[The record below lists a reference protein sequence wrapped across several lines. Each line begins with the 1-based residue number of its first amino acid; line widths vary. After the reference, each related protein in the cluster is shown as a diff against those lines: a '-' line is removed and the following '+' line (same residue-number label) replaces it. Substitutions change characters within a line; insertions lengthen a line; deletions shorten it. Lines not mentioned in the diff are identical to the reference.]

1 MSSKVLG
8 LRIIVAAAMAM
19 AAGGVHA
26 QEGDGGG
33 EGSSSSESSGGL
45 FSDFD
50 FSWGG
55 FIRPE
60 LAISLGSDNPNN
72 QRGNPFNGVPT
83 ARQPGVPQ
91 PVDGLGGL
99 LPPFSIPAVG
109 LGSTVTRPVQPAN
122 NFFNLN
128 LLRLE
133 LEGAMKF
140 TPSLKLV
147 GRLRAI
153 LDPGNYHEFDPLSVR
168 NAATGS
174 ISGGDPGLYGGSANY
189 FQYKVEGKKRP
200 NPLEAAGPNYLAYF
214 PALFLDYQEGP
225 LNVRVGNQQIAWGQ
239 AIFFRVLDVV
249 DGLDFRRHSIL
260 DNAQE
265 EFSDKRVPSLAV
277 RVNYQFTDEI
287 LADAFVQKFQPTIY
301 GNPNTQYNVI
311 PTQFTVHDM
320 YGDVDNKLSYGIR
333 FKANFGQWGAQAIAV
348 SRYNPDGV
356 FRWTA
361 SGVNKNLPNNNVFG
375 IALNTLYSGI
385 GGLPSTGDILA
396 QTPFEASPGGVY
408 SATEWFT
415 YASSVRL
422 NGVTGLN
429 AAINEFAPA
438 TSQLLASPVDNYADA
453 ARQLDTFFTAGGDGL
468 RGHIARE
475 YFREYNFGGG
485 VSYVV
490 EGEPGSLLDQLII
503 NVESTYTPDRRFTNP
518 SLSRDYI
525 KEGNLVSALVME
537 KYQRFSNS
545 IPATYMVFQ
554 YMHRTKDDL
563 FGRSLKGYGGS
574 VDQAATGASGG
585 SDYVVFAMQ
594 QPFPQ
599 AIWRIDFAG
608 LYDVNGGLLLQ
619 PGIRW
624 KPTGSITA
632 DVFYTYINGSV
643 HGNPNN
649 NALSTAAFADEITFR
664 VGYQF

>member
-1 MSSKVLG
+1 MSSKMPAIRV
-8 LRIIVAAAMAM
+8 IAAAAMMM
-19 AAGGVHA
+19 AAHA
-26 QEGDGGG
+26 ALAQDAVDQSGDG
-33 EGSSSSESSGGL
+33 STSSGGF

-60 LAISLGSDNPNN
+60 LAITLGGENPNN
-72 QRGNPFNGVPT
+72 QRGNPFNGVAV

-91 PVDGLGGL
+91 PVDALGGL
-99 LPPFSIPAVG
+99 LPPFSVPAVG
-109 LGSTVTRPVQPAN
+109 LGDNVTRPVTPAN
-122 NFFNLN
+122 NFFNLHM
-128 LLRLE
+128 LRVE

-147 GRLRAI
+147 GRLRAVF
-153 LDPGNYHEFDPLSVR
+153 DPGNYSEFDPQSVV
-168 NAATGS
+168 NGATGG
-174 ISGGDPGLYGGSANY
+174 ISGGDPALYGGAPNY
-189 FQYKVEGKKRP
+189 FEYQVAGLKRP
-200 NPLEAAGPNYLAYF
+200 NPLEAAGPNYLVYF

-225 LNVRVGNQQIAWGQ
+225 LNIRVGNQQIAWGQ
-239 AIFFRVLDVV
+239 ALFFRVLDVV
-249 DGLDFRRHSIL
+249 NGLDLRRHLIL
-260 DNAQE
+260 DSAQE
-265 EFSDKRVPSLAV
+265 EFADERVPSLAV

-311 PTQFTVHDM
+311 PTQFTVHDQ
-320 YGDVDNKLSYGIR
+320 YGSVNDKLSYGIR
-333 FKANFGQWGAQAIAV
+333 FKGNFGQWGAQAIFV

-361 SGVNKNLPNNNVFG
+361 SGVNKNLPNNNPFG
-375 IALNTLYSGI
+375 LTLNTLYSGI

-408 SATEWFT
+408 SSQEWFT
-415 YASSVRL
+415 YASMVRL

-429 AAINEFAPA
+429 AAINEFAPS
-438 TSQLLASPVDNYADA
+438 TSQLLASPVDNFADA
-453 ARQLDTFFTAGGDGL
+453 ARQLDTFFIAGGDGL

-475 YFREYNFGGG
+475 YFREYNIGGG

-503 NVESTYTPDRRFTNP
+503 NLESTYTPDRRFTNP

-525 KEGNLVSALVME
+525 KTGNLVSALVME
-537 KYQRFSNS
+537 KYQRFSNA

-554 YMHRTKDDL
+554 YMHRTKDDI

-574 VDQAATGASGG
+574 VSNASTGASGG

-599 AIWRIDFAG
+599 AIWRLDFAG

-619 PGIRW
+619 PGVRW

-632 DVFYTYINGSV
+632 DINYTYINGKV
-643 HGNPNN
+643 HGNPND
-649 NALSTAAFADEITFR
+649 NAISTLGFADEITFR

>member
-1 MSSKVLG
+1 MSSKMPAIRV
-8 LRIIVAAAMAM
+8 IAAAAMMM
-19 AAGGVHA
+19 AAHA
-26 QEGDGGG
+26 ALAQDDAVDQSGDG
-33 EGSSSSESSGGL
+33 STSSGGF

-60 LAISLGSDNPNN
+60 LAITLGGENPNN
-72 QRGNPFNGVPT
+72 QRGNPFNGVSV

-91 PVDGLGGL
+91 PVDALGGV
-99 LPPFSIPAVG
+99 LPPFSVPAVG
-109 LGSTVTRPVQPAN
+109 LGDNVTRPVTPAN
-122 NFFNLN
+122 NFFNLH

-147 GRLRAI
+147 GRLRAVF
-153 LDPGNYHEFDPLSVR
+153 DPGNYSEFDPQSVV
-168 NAATGS
+168 NGATGG
-174 ISGGDPGLYGGSANY
+174 ISGGDPALYGGDPNY
-189 FQYKVEGKKRP
+189 FEYQVAGLKRP
-200 NPLEAAGPNYLAYF
+200 NPLEAAGPNYLVYF

-225 LNVRVGNQQIAWGQ
+225 LNIRVGNQQIAWGQ
-239 AIFFRVLDVV
+239 ALFFRVLDVV
-249 DGLDFRRHSIL
+249 NGLDLRRHLIL
-260 DNAQE
+260 DSAQE
-265 EFSDKRVPSLAV
+265 EFADERVPSLAL

-311 PTQFTVHDM
+311 PAQFTVHDQ
-320 YGDVDNKLSYGIR
+320 YGSVNDKLSYGIR
-333 FKANFGQWGAQAIAV
+333 FKGNFGQWGAQAIFV

-361 SGVNKNLPNNNVFG
+361 SGVNKNLPNNNPFG
-375 IALNTLYSGI
+375 LTLNTLYSGI

-408 SATEWFT
+408 SSQEWFT
-415 YASSVRL
+415 YASMVRL

-438 TSQLLASPVDNYADA
+438 TSQLLASPVDNFADA
-453 ARQLDTFFTAGGDGL
+453 ARQLDTFFIAGGDGL

-475 YFREYNFGGG
+475 YFREYNIGGG

-503 NVESTYTPDRRFTNP
+503 NLESTYTPDRRFTNP

-525 KEGNLVSALVME
+525 KTGNLVSALVME

-554 YMHRTKDDL
+554 YMHRTKDDI

-574 VDQAATGASGG
+574 VNNASTGASGG
-585 SDYVVFAMQ
+585 SDYVVFAFQ

-632 DVFYTYINGSV
+632 DINYTYINGKV
-643 HGNPNN
+643 HGNPND
-649 NALSTAAFADEITFR
+649 NAISTLGFADEITFR

>member
-1 MSSKVLG
+1 MSSKMPAIRV
-8 LRIIVAAAMAM
+8 IAAAAMMM
-19 AAGGVHA
+19 AAHA
-26 QEGDGGG
+26 ALAQDDAVDQSGDG
-33 EGSSSSESSGGL
+33 STSSGGF

-60 LAISLGSDNPNN
+60 LAITLGGENPNN
-72 QRGNPFNGVPT
+72 QRGNPFNGVSV

-91 PVDGLGGL
+91 PVDALGGV
-99 LPPFSIPAVG
+99 LPPFSVPAVG
-109 LGSTVTRPVQPAN
+109 LGDNVTRPVTPAN
-122 NFFNLN
+122 NFFNLH

-147 GRLRAI
+147 GRLRAVF
-153 LDPGNYHEFDPLSVR
+153 DPGNYSEFDPQSVV
-168 NAATGS
+168 NGATGG
-174 ISGGDPGLYGGSANY
+174 ISGGDPALYGGDPNY
-189 FQYKVEGKKRP
+189 FEYQVAGLKRP
-200 NPLEAAGPNYLAYF
+200 NPLEAAGPNYLVYF

-225 LNVRVGNQQIAWGQ
+225 LNIRVGNQQIAWGQ
-239 AIFFRVLDVV
+239 ALFFRVLDVV
-249 DGLDFRRHSIL
+249 NGLDLRRHLIL
-260 DNAQE
+260 DSAQE
-265 EFSDKRVPSLAV
+265 EFADERVPSLAL

-311 PTQFTVHDM
+311 PAQFTVHDQ
-320 YGDVDNKLSYGIR
+320 YGSVNDKLSYGIR
-333 FKANFGQWGAQAIAV
+333 FKGNFGQWGAQAIFV

-361 SGVNKNLPNNNVFG
+361 SGVNKNLPNNNPFG
-375 IALNTLYSGI
+375 LTLNTLYSGI

-408 SATEWFT
+408 SSQEWFT
-415 YASSVRL
+415 YASMVRL
-422 NGVTGLN
+422 NGLTGLN

-438 TSQLLASPVDNYADA
+438 TSQLLASPVDNFADA
-453 ARQLDTFFTAGGDGL
+453 ARQLDTFFIAGGDGL

-475 YFREYNFGGG
+475 YFREYNIGGG

-503 NVESTYTPDRRFTNP
+503 NLESTYTPDRRFTNP

-525 KEGNLVSALVME
+525 KTGNLVSALVME

-554 YMHRTKDDL
+554 YMHRTKDDI

-574 VDQAATGASGG
+574 VNNASTGASGG
-585 SDYVVFAMQ
+585 SDYVVFAFQ

-632 DVFYTYINGSV
+632 DINYTYINGKV
-643 HGNPNN
+643 HGNPND
-649 NALSTAAFADEITFR
+649 NAISTLGFADEITFR

>member
-1 MSSKVLG
+1 MSSKMPAIRV
-8 LRIIVAAAMAM
+8 IAAAAMMMSAH
-19 AAGGVHA
+19 AALA
-26 QEGDGGG
+26 QDAVDQSGDG
-33 EGSSSSESSGGL
+33 STSSGGL

-60 LAISLGSDNPNN
+60 LAITLGGENPNN
-72 QRGNPFNGVPT
+72 QRGNPFNGVSV

-91 PVDGLGGL
+91 PVDALGGL
-99 LPPFSIPAVG
+99 LPPFSVPAVG
-109 LGSTVTRPVQPAN
+109 LGDNVTRPVTPAN
-122 NFFNLN
+122 NFFNLHM
-128 LLRLE
+128 LRVE

-147 GRLRAI
+147 GRLRAVF
-153 LDPGNYHEFDPLSVR
+153 DPGNYSEFDPQNVV
-168 NAATGS
+168 NGATGG
-174 ISGGDPGLYGGSANY
+174 ISGGDPALYGGAPNY
-189 FQYKVEGKKRP
+189 FEYQVEGLKRP
-200 NPLEAAGPNYLAYF
+200 NPLEAAGPNYLVYF

-239 AIFFRVLDVV
+239 ALFFRVLDVPN
-249 DGLDFRRHSIL
+249 GLDLRRHLIL
-260 DNAQE
+260 DSAQE
-265 EFSDKRVPSLAV
+265 EFADERVPSLSV
-277 RVNYQFTDEI
+277 RVNYQLNDE
-287 LADAFVQKFQPTIY
+287 LLVDAYASKFQPTIY

-311 PTQFTVHDM
+311 PTQFTVHDL
-320 YGDVDNKLSYGIR
+320 YGDVNNKINYGLR
-333 FKANFGQWGAQAIAV
+333 FKGNYGQWGFQAIAV
-348 SRYNPDGV
+348 SRFNPDGV

-361 SGVNKNLPNNNVFG
+361 SNVNKNLPNNNPFG
-375 IALNTLYSGI
+375 LTLNTLYSGL
-385 GGLPSTGDILA
+385 GGLPTTGDILA

-408 SATEWFT
+408 SAEEWFT
-415 YASSVRL
+415 YAAQVRL

-429 AAINEFAPA
+429 AAINEFEPA
-438 TSQLLASPVDNYADA
+438 TGQLLASPVDNYADA
-453 ARQLDTFFTAGGDGL
+453 RRQLDTFFTAGGDGL
-468 RGHIARE
+468 HGHLARE
-475 YFREYNFGGG
+475 YFREYNIGGG

-503 NVESTYTPDRRFTNP
+503 NVESTYTPDRRFTNV

-537 KYQRFSNS
+537 KYQRFSNT

-554 YMHRTKDDL
+554 YMHRTKDDI

-574 VDQAATGASGG
+574 ATQEPQGASGG
-585 SDYVVFAMQ
+585 SDYVVFAFQ

-608 LYDVNGGLLLQ
+608 LYDVAGGLLLQ

-632 DVFYTYINGSV
+632 DINYTYINGKV

-649 NALSTAAFADEITFR
+649 NALSTIGFADEITFR

>member
-1 MSSKVLG
+1 MSSKMPAIRV
-8 LRIIVAAAMAM
+8 IAAAAMMM
-19 AAGGVHA
+19 AAHA
-26 QEGDGGG
+26 ALAQDAADQSGDG
-33 EGSSSSESSGGL
+33 STSSGGF

-60 LAISLGSDNPNN
+60 LAITLGGENPNN
-72 QRGNPFNGVPT
+72 QRGNPFNGVSV

-91 PVDGLGGL
+91 PVDALGGI
-99 LPPFSIPAVG
+99 LPPFSVPAVG
-109 LGSTVTRPVQPAN
+109 LGDNVTRPVTPAN
-122 NFFNLN
+122 NFFNLH

-147 GRLRAI
+147 GRLRAVF
-153 LDPGNYHEFDPLSVR
+153 DPGNYSEFDPQNVV
-168 NAATGS
+168 NGATGG
-174 ISGGDPGLYGGSANY
+174 ISGGDPALYGGAPNY
-189 FQYKVEGKKRP
+189 FEYQVEGLKRP
-200 NPLEAAGPNYLAYF
+200 NPLEAAGPNYLVYF

-225 LNVRVGNQQIAWGQ
+225 LNIRVGNQQIAWGQ
-239 AIFFRVLDVV
+239 ALFFRMLDVV
-249 DGLDFRRHSIL
+249 DGLDLRRHLIL
-260 DNAQE
+260 DSAQE
-265 EFSDKRVPSLAV
+265 EFADERVPSLAV

-311 PTQFTVHDM
+311 PAQFTVHDQ
-320 YGDVDNKLSYGIR
+320 YGSVNDKLSYGIR
-333 FKANFGQWGAQAIAV
+333 FKGNFGQWGAQAIFV

-361 SGVNKNLPNNNVFG
+361 SGVNKNLPNNNPFG
-375 IALNTLYSGI
+375 LILNTLYSGI

-408 SATEWFT
+408 SSQEWFT
-415 YASSVRL
+415 YASMVRL
-422 NGVTGLN
+422 NGLTGLN

-438 TSQLLASPVDNYADA
+438 TSQLLASPVDNFADA
-453 ARQLDTFFTAGGDGL
+453 ARQLDTFFIAGGDGL
-468 RGHIARE
+468 HGHIARE
-475 YFREYNFGGG
+475 YFREYNIGGG

-503 NVESTYTPDRRFTNP
+503 NLESTYTPDRRFTNP

-525 KEGNLVSALVME
+525 KTGNLVSALVME

-554 YMHRTKDDL
+554 YMHRTKDDI

-574 VDQAATGASGG
+574 ATEVPTGASGG
-585 SDYVVFAMQ
+585 SDYVVFAFQ

-624 KPTGSITA
+624 KPTGSVTA
-632 DVFYTYINGSV
+632 DINYTYINGKV

-649 NALSTAAFADEITFR
+649 NAISTIGFADEITFR

>member
-1 MSSKVLG
+1 MSSKMPAIRV
-8 LRIIVAAAMAM
+8 IAAAAMLM
-19 AAGGVHA
+19 AAHAAVA
-26 QEGDGGG
+26 QEEVDQSGD
-33 EGSSSSESSGGL
+33 GSSSGGGL

-60 LAISLGSDNPNN
+60 LAITLGGENPNN
-72 QRGNPFNGVPT
+72 QRGNPFNGV
-83 ARQPGVPQ
+83 AVNRQPGVPQ

-109 LGSTVTRPVQPAN
+109 LGGDVTRPVTPAN
-122 NFFNLN
+122 NFFNLH
-128 LLRLE
+128 LLRVE

-147 GRLRAI
+147 GRLRAVF
-153 LDPGNYHEFDPLSVR
+153 DPGNYSEFDPLSVA
-168 NAATGS
+168 NADTGG
-174 ISGGDPGLYGGSANY
+174 ISGGDPTLYGGDPNY
-189 FQYKVEGKKRP
+189 FEYQVAGLKRP
-200 NPLEAAGPNYLAYF
+200 NPLEAAGPNYLVYF

-239 AIFFRVLDVV
+239 ALFFRVLDVV
-249 DGLDFRRHSIL
+249 NGLDLRRHLIL
-260 DNAQE
+260 DSAQE
-265 EFSDKRVPSLAV
+265 EFADERVPSLAV

-311 PTQFTVHDM
+311 PAQFTVHDQ
-320 YGDVDNKLSYGIR
+320 YGAVNDKLSYGIR
-333 FKANFGQWGAQAIAV
+333 FKGNFGQWGAQAIFV

-375 IALNTLYSGI
+375 VTLNTLYSGI
-385 GGLPSTGDILA
+385 GGLPTTGDILA

-408 SATEWFT
+408 SAQEWFN
-415 YASSVRL
+415 YAAMVRL

-429 AAINEFAPA
+429 AAINEFQPS
-438 TSQLLASPVDNYADA
+438 TGQLLASPVDNYADA
-453 ARQLDTFFTAGGDGL
+453 ARQLDTFFIAGGDGL

-475 YFREYNFGGG
+475 YFREYNIGGG

-503 NVESTYTPDRRFTNP
+503 NLESTYTPDRRFTNP

-525 KEGNLVSALVME
+525 KTGNLVSALVME

-554 YMHRTKDDL
+554 YMHRTKDDI
-563 FGRSLKGYGGS
+563 FGRSLQGYGGS
-574 VDQAATGASGG
+574 TDAVATGASGG

-624 KPTGSITA
+624 KPTGNVTA
-632 DVFYTYINGSV
+632 DINYTYINGKV

-649 NALSTAAFADEITFR
+649 NALSTIGFADEITFR

>member
-1 MSSKVLG
+1 MSSKMPAIRV
-8 LRIIVAAAMAM
+8 IAAAAMM
-19 AAGGVHA
+19 FAASAAVA
-26 QEGDGGG
+26 QEEVDQSGDGSAASTGF
-33 EGSSSSESSGGL
+33 

-60 LAISLGSDNPNN
+60 LAITLGGENPNN
-72 QRGNPFNGVPT
+72 QRGNPFNGVAV

-91 PVDGLGGL
+91 PVDALGGL

-109 LGSTVTRPVQPAN
+109 LGDTVTRPVTPAN
-122 NFFNLN
+122 NFFNLH

-147 GRLRAI
+147 GRLRAVF
-153 LDPGNYHEFDPLSVR
+153 DPGNYSEFDPLSVS
-168 NAATGS
+168 NAATGG
-174 ISGGDPGLYGGSANY
+174 ISGGDPALYGGDPNY
-189 FQYKVEGKKRP
+189 FEYQVAGVKRP
-200 NPLEAAGPNYLAYF
+200 NPLEAAGPNYLVYF

-239 AIFFRVLDVV
+239 ALFFRVLDVV
-249 DGLDFRRHSIL
+249 NGLDLRRHLIL
-260 DNAQE
+260 DSAQE
-265 EFSDKRVPSLAV
+265 EFADERVPSLAV
-277 RVNYQFTDEI
+277 RVNFQFTDEI

-311 PTQFTVHDM
+311 PAQFTVHDQ
-320 YGDVDNKLSYGIR
+320 YGAVDNKLSYGIR
-333 FKANFGQWGAQAIAV
+333 FKGNFGQWGAQAIFV

-375 IALNTLYSGI
+375 LTLNTLYSGI

-408 SATEWFT
+408 SSQEWFT
-415 YASSVRL
+415 YASMVRL

-429 AAINEFAPA
+429 AAINEFQPS
-438 TSQLLASPVDNYADA
+438 TGQLLASPVDNFADA
-453 ARQLDTFFTAGGDGL
+453 ARQLDTFFIAGGNGL

-475 YFREYNFGGG
+475 YFREYNIGGG

-503 NVESTYTPDRRFTNP
+503 NLESTYTPDRRFTNP

-525 KEGNLVSALVME
+525 KTGNLVSALVME

-554 YMHRTKDDL
+554 YMHRTKDDI
-563 FGRSLKGYGGS
+563 FGRSLQGYGGS
-574 VDQAATGASGG
+574 TTNVSTGASGG
-585 SDYVVFAMQ
+585 SDYVVFAFQ

-599 AIWRIDFAG
+599 AIWRVDFAG

-632 DVFYTYINGSV
+632 DINYTYINGKV

-649 NALSTAAFADEITFR
+649 NALSTIGFADEITFR

>member
-1 MSSKVLG
+1 MSSKMPAIRV
-8 LRIIVAAAMAM
+8 IAAAAMMM
-19 AAGGVHA
+19 AAHA
-26 QEGDGGG
+26 ALAQDDAVDQSGDG
-33 EGSSSSESSGGL
+33 STSSGGF

-60 LAISLGSDNPNN
+60 LAITLGGENPNN
-72 QRGNPFNGVPT
+72 QRGNPFNGVSV

-91 PVDGLGGL
+91 PVDALGGV
-99 LPPFSIPAVG
+99 LPPFSVPAVG
-109 LGSTVTRPVQPAN
+109 LGDNVTRPVTPAN
-122 NFFNLN
+122 NFFNLH

-147 GRLRAI
+147 GRLRAVF
-153 LDPGNYHEFDPLSVR
+153 DPGNYSEFDPQSVV
-168 NAATGS
+168 NGATGG
-174 ISGGDPGLYGGSANY
+174 ISGGDPALYGGDPNY
-189 FQYKVEGKKRP
+189 FEYQVAGLKRP
-200 NPLEAAGPNYLAYF
+200 NPLEAAGPNYLVYF

-225 LNVRVGNQQIAWGQ
+225 LNIRVGNQQIAWGQ
-239 AIFFRVLDVV
+239 ALFFRVLDVV
-249 DGLDFRRHSIL
+249 NGLDLRRHLIL
-260 DNAQE
+260 DSAQE
-265 EFSDKRVPSLAV
+265 EFADERVPSLAL

-311 PTQFTVHDM
+311 PAQFTVHDQ
-320 YGDVDNKLSYGIR
+320 YGSVNDKLSYGIR
-333 FKANFGQWGAQAIAV
+333 FKGNFGQWGAQAIFV

-361 SGVNKNLPNNNVFG
+361 SGVNKNLPNNNPFG
-375 IALNTLYSGI
+375 LTLNTLYSGI

-408 SATEWFT
+408 SSQEWFT
-415 YASSVRL
+415 YASMVRL
-422 NGVTGLN
+422 NGLTGLN

-438 TSQLLASPVDNYADA
+438 TSQLLASPVDNFADA
-453 ARQLDTFFTAGGDGL
+453 ARQLDTFFIAGGDGL

-475 YFREYNFGGG
+475 YFREYNIGGG

-503 NVESTYTPDRRFTNP
+503 NLESTYTPDRRFTNP

-525 KEGNLVSALVME
+525 KTGNLVSALVME

-554 YMHRTKDDL
+554 YMHRTKDDI

-574 VDQAATGASGG
+574 VNNVSTGASGG
-585 SDYVVFAMQ
+585 SDYVVFAFQ

-632 DVFYTYINGSV
+632 DINYTYINGKV
-643 HGNPNN
+643 HGNPND
-649 NALSTAAFADEITFR
+649 NAISTLGFADEITFR